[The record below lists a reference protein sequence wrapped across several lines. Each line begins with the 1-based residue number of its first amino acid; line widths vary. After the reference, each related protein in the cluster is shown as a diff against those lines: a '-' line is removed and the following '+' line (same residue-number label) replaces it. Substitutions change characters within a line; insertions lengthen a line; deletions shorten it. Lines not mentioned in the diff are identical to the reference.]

1 MHPRLPSTL
10 VRRCGIGHGRPLASS
25 SSSSPFATCA
35 TLQPPLLPTPSFAFV
50 HHRHLSLQSFVP
62 RVFSPS
68 WWSKQL
74 PKDLFKPRPT
84 SAAAARP
91 WNPAWGFILL
101 ALFVGSQS
109 LNIIALRQDAAVF
122 VRRADARIR
131 TLQEIV
137 RKIQDGEWEAN
148 GEDVQKA
155 LRLGKDARDD
165 REWEQGGSIS
175 PNNEHRQREQLEQ
188 QEAERAKF
196 AALESPTAAWTRDG
210 QRKGKKVTADDYLV

>member
-1 MHPRLPSTL
+1 MHHRLSSTL
-10 VRRCGIGHGRPLASS
+10 ARRCGQFARPPLP
-25 SSSSPFATCA
+25 SSPFAA
-35 TLQPPLLPTPSFAFV
+35 PPSYII
-50 HHRHLSLQSFVP
+50 HRRQLSLQSFVP

-68 WWSKQL
+68 WWSQQL

-84 SAAAARP
+84 SASAARP
-91 WNPAWGFILL
+91 WNPAWGFIIL

-148 GEDVQKA
+148 GEEVQKA
-155 LRLGKDARDD
+155 LRLGKVARDD
-165 REWEQGGSIS
+165 REWEEVMREIE
-175 PNNEHRQREQLEQ
+175 NEDAKWQAEVQRQRELLEQ

-196 AALESPTAAWTRDG
+196 AALESPTAWSRDG
-210 QRKGKKVTADDYLV
+210 QKKGKKVTADDYLV